1 MMGQKQTT
9 AARIAELEKQ
19 LASAQKDNAAW
30 EECYNESQADYRTAR
45 AEVNRYKTE
54 EDRQRRI
61 AEHKK
66 RDEERAAERDR
77 LHALGEGVVDLS
89 KIKHDLGFD
98 YDHDTKGGT
107 VTITLHANA
116 TEAKIL
122 NAYATR
128 DRKASIPPEQ
138 SASTL
143 TDAIN
148 RIYRESV
155 FRGHIY

>member
-1 MMGQKQTT
+1 MGQTKKQK
-9 AARIAELEKQ
+9 AAERIAELEQQ
-19 LASAQKDNAAW
+19 LDNAHDLNANLAR
-30 EECYNESQADYRTAR
+30 EHRAVRADL
-45 AEVNRYKTE
+45 NRYRTE

-128 DRKASIPPEQ
+128 DRKATIPSETASIFGGDAQ
-138 SASTL
+138 RIW
-143 TDAIN
+143 TDCLN
-148 RIYRESV
+148 RMVSRP
-155 FRGHIY
+155 